1 MGNPPKGKA
10 SVKSAGSTPSPEHKK
25 PTARESSPHV
35 MAPETSSS
43 RVPRSTHTIRVKRTA
58 RSTDSPRASTPPAS
72 FPRTRSPRVHAL
84 TLPCSYNAVGRKKIR
99 IERIADERNRQ
110 VTKRPL

>member
-35 MAPETSSS
+35 MAPETSS

-58 RSTDSPRASTPPAS
+58 RSTDSPRASTLPAS
-72 FPRTRSPRVHAL
+72 FPR
-84 TLPCSYNAVGRKKIR
+84 
-99 IERIADERNRQ
+99 NRHPAH
-110 VTKRPL
+110 VP